1 MRLEANPQLREKL
14 ASPSLVSTNGRKL
27 EFLRA
32 ESIGWQFSRSKK
44 ELPLEKKFALTT
56 GT

>member
-14 ASPSLVSTNGRKL
+14 ASPSLVSTNGRKP
-27 EFLRA
+27 EFLLA
-32 ESIGWQFSRSKK
+32 ESIGWQFSLSEK
-44 ELPLEKKFALTT
+44 ELPPEKKFVPTT